1 MSLQGLFKILKG
13 ILMLFIIFGGICFY
27 IMVKEM
33 YPEVK
38 ASNERQQELNNIHEN
53 EIKTVYKGK
62 TVVLNTIDGIKLN
75 FNIKNGVGII
85 TVNSNKFKHVDKL
98 KNEISKCGENLWEIG
113 GISCTL
119 LSKDL
124 SKVSNKEDL
133 YREDLFAED
142 YSEALKPNDSVNSIS
157 QIYKQEPFLPVVE
170 CINPAPDNLNSD
182 SFFYGINRKY
192 GFRIP
197 KNSNYNVLCI
207 SVCYAYGFLPQ
218 TYNYVILK

>member
-62 TVVLNTIDGIKLN
+62 TIVLNTIDGIKLN

-85 TVNSNKFKHVDKL
+85 TVTSNKFKHVAML
-98 KNEISKCGENLWEIG
+98 INEISKCGENLW
-113 GISCTL
+113 
-119 LSKDL
+119 
-124 SKVSNKEDL
+124 
-133 YREDLFAED
+133 
-142 YSEALKPNDSVNSIS
+142 
-157 QIYKQEPFLPVVE
+157 
-170 CINPAPDNLNSD
+170 
-182 SFFYGINRKY
+182 
-192 GFRIP
+192 
-197 KNSNYNVLCI
+197 
-207 SVCYAYGFLPQ
+207 
-218 TYNYVILK
+218 